1 MDHDGLSILSD
12 YYFDG
17 AATIQK
23 YWQHEVAST
32 KVAWWKPYIILR
44 ASRRKGAMDKVPELH
59 APGIKNLYQ
68 EIPTLVLSLT
78 LLNKLYVLLPYHH

>member
-1 MDHDGLSILSD
+1 MLS
-12 YYFDG
+12 
-17 AATIQK
+17 
-23 YWQHEVAST
+23 V
-32 KVAWWKPYIILR
+32 P
-44 ASRRKGAMDKVPELH
+44 GAMDKVPELH